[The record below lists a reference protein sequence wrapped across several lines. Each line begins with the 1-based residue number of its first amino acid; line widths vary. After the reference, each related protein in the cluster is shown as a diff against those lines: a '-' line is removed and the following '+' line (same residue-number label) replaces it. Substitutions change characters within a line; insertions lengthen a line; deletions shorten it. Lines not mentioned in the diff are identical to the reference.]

1 MADIN
6 DLRKLYP
13 EFDQYGYSDSQ
24 VLEWVGGE
32 LGQDPMKLAEYY
44 GLRDPD
50 QGDFSR
56 GISAGV
62 NSTKAVG
69 YGLVGLAGDAAG
81 SDTVRDFGIRG
92 YQANMDKV
100 ALNSR
105 DTDGVEGV
113 NGLGD
118 AADFAQYYSGM
129 ALPQAATALI
139 SGGVGGLVA
148 KQVVKGA
155 VKKKIGDGLQ
165 SEANDLLATAAKRG
179 TYGGVGTQSIGSE
192 LGATY
197 GQAVEEAQA
206 NGESIDDIN
215 LGRVAGYGAL
225 AGSLEFVGDVATLGM
240 ARLGPASNLIDAAR
254 KTRTRGALTGLA
266 GGSAV
271 EGLTE
276 GLQTGL
282 EDMGAGRSLEEAR
295 FFDPTSVLAGAIG
308 GGQLG
313 GVGGAL
319 RAPTSSGTELDTP
332 DAQNEVQE
340 QLSLPLDNPNAGTPA
355 ETAQLAEAQAA
366 NERVVNAEAEA
377 LVASRLEA
385 AKTYTPRKMFLAQRD
400 KKLEEQNKIDIED
413 PSTEIYATF
422 QEDLTAR
429 RAKGESFYDPVDIA
443 GAKTKFLKDAAK
455 GAKDEA
461 GGNVAYEAALDEYTA
476 NLSNQQQELDFA
488 QQNEAE
494 KAAVVAQERQVI
506 VDTPAKTTNK
516 AIEKAEALYGEDWV
530 NSGKYDDLASVVNGG
545 RYRQKNFEA
554 EIDKIE
560 NPPID
565 VNASTTT
572 REQKLKAVVEAVERV
587 SKGLTGK
594 NDKRVFDT
602 FAQAIL
608 SFDGDKYVEQR
619 VLSNKKNGTGAI
631 SFTQLA
637 KDAGV
642 KDASSAQ
649 TVMARLAPKLA
660 GALGITKEQLP
671 TLIESLRPANVVSAQ
686 KGDTTELDQQSAIED
701 QAVDVDTGPGGNVV
715 TDGTEA
721 VAPVGTGVMDAD
733 ELNDANEQLDNA
745 VFAAG
750 GGFQVKA
757 SVNQGATDGLSPE
770 DVAYTEG
777 LSNKVDPIYEQR
789 VEEGKRRLAGE
800 NELMARNFLNPAR
813 KMWID
818 GVSEGGPRFTQLSAP
833 DMLDWISSVVEHHTT
848 NDDAQL
854 AQDLR
859 EMEKRYDANN
869 AGVTMEKIDEQ
880 TEEGSNDPKNAAS
893 PSRSEETGAT
903 TDTSTDTDGNPSG
916 TRGKAKPAPKVENV
930 VTAEYILAKN
940 PDMTLEQAQKNAEE
954 INKLQPKA
962 KAVVVEKRT
971 AKKFVNPNG
980 KTKFGIPDAP
990 VATATRA
997 AFSTAIKKLTGE
1009 TSNMRI
1015 HVFDTEA
1022 DAIIAVETGV
1032 VPETS
1037 VDELKKA
1044 KPYGWVVEDSNGDPH
1059 AHFILERIAEGRE
1072 KSAFMHEVGG
1082 HVGIDSVLD
1091 TDQQKDIARQIYE
1104 WAGTDNN
1111 SVESQIARRTISRI
1125 ELATERGGVS
1135 DGSVVSE
1142 AIAYFLEEATIAGV
1156 EPSVDS
1162 ALGKFLQKLKDLFV
1176 TALSKVGIGN
1186 TVDLT
1191 AQDVIDMAMGAARV
1205 ELMHGQTDISMQ
1217 SPFTSPSMT
1226 AATRYG
1232 INRDWVGENMG
1243 GPTAQKVYDNTAELA
1258 KKAALSTKFV
1268 HNIVRDVRETMPA
1281 LGQWYDAMIKAE
1293 AVRNEI
1299 RQQFADVQ
1307 QRARSLKSGRLPVVN
1322 KFLGESTFQQKWGY
1336 DPKEYHPDLFSDREV
1351 EIDTAKRLQFQRM
1364 SSDEKQ
1370 LVADIFA
1377 HGERMR
1383 QRKVA
1388 LAKKLGVAGKFF
1400 TDASLVGP
1408 YAPLKRFGNYAG
1420 ELKSERLAAAEKASK
1435 AEGATKEQKDAY
1447 EKLKSD
1453 SDHYVISF
1461 FDTIGSAKE
1470 FVDQNKK
1477 NYRFSQASERAPNL
1491 ESDRVS
1497 NPEVYEKVMAALAAS
1512 DSSDMDSGAKTAFRD
1527 MVRGMYFQSMDERS
1541 ARTSGAKRLNR
1552 AGYEQN
1558 MIRSFINH
1566 GKSEASLMAQMENG
1580 TEINTALAKAG
1591 NETLTET
1598 GEVRDPEK
1606 QRVFNS
1612 ISKHY
1617 QNILKGSDTPVQD
1630 RLTTMNSV
1638 YMLLTSVGYHVTNAT
1653 QPAMVTVPRI
1663 AGDFGNY
1670 SGTWSA
1676 MFRGYKVAMASSKLG
1691 LNMETSID
1699 LEKAPTKYRALLKML
1714 QDRQLIDQGME
1725 EDGSFDRFN
1734 TGFDKLNQASDV
1746 LGTITGK
1753 LYNVA
1758 KFVESQNRI
1767 SSAIAAYD
1775 MALSNPS
1782 KLAGMNMTA
1791 EQYAT
1796 AVVEDTQG
1804 NFSQLD
1810 APLLIKSLPKIVVQ
1824 YRKYQLLMAWHYS
1837 NAFKQGFAGE
1847 TPEIKAAGKRVMA
1860 YSIAHAALGAGA
1872 TGVPLLSTAF
1882 WLTTFLGDEDEP
1894 QDMERWI
1901 KEKIDDGAFGT
1912 ALSRGL
1918 FSSLGLD
1925 LSTKLNQ
1932 SKIFH
1937 PLPYADFQAGEAGAT
1952 DILMGLAGPAGT
1964 TGVNFFR
1971 AAEYFKQGDL
1981 LKGFE
1986 YSVPKGL
1993 RTVAESYRLATEG
2006 YTTKIGTVIVDP
2018 REIDSMSLLLN
2029 AMGLP
2034 ATEIN
2039 RIKWTRGQ
2047 QYELQQYFNK
2057 EGSKIRK
2064 RYIEATKNRDRGAQ
2078 SELRQEFRDLQKSKD
2093 RVRPFFNDAPGAL
2106 NRQSLSTLLKAP
2118 KNREKLEAKEQLKLK

>member
-1 MADIN
+1 MAEIN

-24 VLEWVGGE
+24 VLEWVGEE

-56 GISAGV
+56 GISAGID
-62 NSTKAVG
+62 STKAVG
-69 YGLVGLAGDAAG
+69 YGLVGLAGDAVG

-92 YQANMDKV
+92 YQDNMDKV

-105 DTDGVEGV
+105 DTDSFEGI

-129 ALPQAATALI
+129 ALPQAATALV

-148 KQVVKGA
+148 KQVVKST
-155 VKKKIGDGLQ
+155 VKKKIADGLKK
-165 SEANDLLATAAKRG
+165 EATDLISTSAKRG
-179 TYGGVGTQSIGSE
+179 TYAGVGTQAIGTE

-197 GQAVEEAQA
+197 GQAVEEARA

-225 AGSLEFVGDVATLGM
+225 AGSLEFIGDVATLGM

-266 GGSAV
+266 AGSAV

-319 RAPTSSGTELDTP
+319 RAPTPSGTELDTAA
-332 DAQNEVQE
+332 AQNEVQE
-340 QLSLPLDNPNAGTPA
+340 QLSLPLDNPNAGTAA
-355 ETAQLAEAQAA
+355 EVTQLAEAQAA
-366 NERVVNAEAEA
+366 NERVVNAEAQAEATEAEA
-377 LVASRLEA
+377 LVTSRLEA

-413 PSTEIYATF
+413 PSTEIHATF
-422 QEDLTAR
+422 QEDLTKR
-429 RAKGESFYDPVDIA
+429 RAEGESFYDPVDIA

-455 GAKDEA
+455 GAKDEVA
-461 GGNVAYEAALDEYTA
+461 GNVAYEAALDEYTA

-488 QQNEAE
+488 QQNENE
-494 KAAVVAQERQVI
+494 KAVAVAQERQAI
-506 VDTPAKTTNK
+506 IDAPAKTTTK

-530 NSGKYDDLASVVNGG
+530 NSGKYDELAAVVNGG
-545 RYRQKNFEA
+545 KFRQKNFEA
-554 EIDKIE
+554 AIDKIE

-565 VNASTTT
+565 VNALTTT
-572 REQKLKAVVEAVERV
+572 REQKLAAVRQAVERV
-587 SKGLTGK
+587 SKGLNGK
-594 NDKRVFDT
+594 NDKAVFDT
-602 FAQAIL
+602 FSEAI
-608 SFDGDKYVEQR
+608 FNFEGDKYLEQR
-619 VLSNKKNGTGAI
+619 VLSNKTDGTGAK

-642 KDASSAQ
+642 KDASSAK
-649 TVMARLAPKLA
+649 TVLNRVGPKLA
-660 GALGITKEQLP
+660 EALGVTAEQLP
-671 TLIESLRPANVVSAQ
+671 ALLASLRPANVVSAQ
-686 KGDTTELDQQSAIED
+686 KGDTTELDQQAAREA
-701 QAVDVDTGPGGNVV
+701 QADGVAPGPGDNVV

-721 VAPVGTGVMDAD
+721 VAPVGTGVMEAD
-733 ELNDANEQLDNA
+733 ELNDANEQLDKA
-745 VFAAG
+745 ELGAG
-750 GGFQVKA
+750 GGFGTSA
-757 SVNQGATDGLSPE
+757 SANQGAYTG
-770 DVAYTEG
+770 VAPIEQEFTKGRSAE
-777 LSNKVDPIYEQR
+777 VDPVYEQR
-789 VEEGKRRLAGE
+789 VEEAKQRVAGE
-800 NELMARNFLNPAR
+800 NELMAKTFLNSAR
-813 KMWID
+813 KLWVD
-818 GVSEGGPRFTQLSAP
+818 GVSKGGPRFTQLSAP
-833 DMLDWISSVVEHHTT
+833 DMLEWISSVAEHHIT
-848 NDDAQL
+848 NNDALL
-854 AQDLR
+854 AEDLR
-859 EMEKRYDANN
+859 RIETLYDADN
-869 AGVTMEKIDEQ
+869 AGVTMENSNEQ
-880 TEEGSNDPKNAAS
+880 TEKGSNDPKNAAN

-903 TDTSTDTDGNPSG
+903 TDNSTDTDGNPSG
-916 TRGKAKPAPKVENV
+916 KRAETAPKIVKRV
-930 VTAEYILAKN
+930 PN
-940 PDMTLEQAQKNAEE
+940 P
-954 INKLQPKA
+954 
-962 KAVVVEKRT
+962 
-971 AKKFVNPNG
+971 
-980 KTKFGIPDAP
+980 KFGIPDAP

-1032 VPETS
+1032 VPETNI
-1037 VDELKKA
+1037 DQLRKA
-1044 KPYGWVVEDSNGDPH
+1044 KPYGWVIEDSNGDPH

-1082 HVGIDSVLD
+1082 HVGIDSILD
-1091 TDQQKDIARQIYE
+1091 TDQQRDIARQIYD
-1104 WAGTDNN
+1104 WAGKDDN
-1111 SVESQIARRTISRI
+1111 SLESQIARRTISRI
-1125 ELATERGGVS
+1125 DLAAQRGGVS
-1135 DGSVVSE
+1135 EGAVVSE

-1162 ALGKFLQKLKDLFV
+1162 SLGKFLQKLRDLFV
-1176 TALSKVGIGN
+1176 TALSKIGMGG

-1191 AQDVIDMAMGAARV
+1191 AQDVIDMAMGAAQI

-1217 SPFTSPSMT
+1217 SPVTSPSMT
-1226 AATRYG
+1226 AAARYG

-1281 LGQWYDAMIKAE
+1281 LGRWYDGMIKAE

-1307 QRARSLKSGRLPVVN
+1307 KRARALKSGRLVAVN
-1322 KFLGESTFQQKWGY
+1322 KFLGESTFEQKWGY
-1336 DPKEYHPDLFSDREV
+1336 DPKEYHPELFSDRAPGSGNEV
-1351 EIDTAKRLQFQRM
+1351 VIDTAKRLQFQRM
-1364 SSDEKQ
+1364 SSEEKQ

-1388 LAKKLGVAGKFF
+1388 LAKKQGVAGKFF

-1420 ELKSERLAAAEKASK
+1420 ELKSARLVAAEKASK

-1477 NYRFSQASERAPNL
+1477 NYAFSQTSERAPNL
-1491 ESDRVS
+1491 DSDRVS

-1541 ARTSGAKRLNR
+1541 ARTSGARRLNR

-1580 TEINTALAKAG
+1580 TEINTALAEAG

-1617 QNILKGSDTPVQD
+1617 QNMLKGIDTPIQD
-1630 RLTTMNSV
+1630 RITTMNSV

-1676 MFRGYKVAMASSKLG
+1676 LFRGYKVAMASSKLG

-1699 LEKAPTKYRALLKML
+1699 LEKVPTKYRALLKML

-1734 TGFDKLNQASDV
+1734 TGFEKLNQASDV
-1746 LGTITGK
+1746 LGTITSK

-1767 SSAIAAYD
+1767 SSAVAAYD
-1775 MALSNPS
+1775 MAVSNTS
-1782 KLAGMNMTA
+1782 KLAEMNMTA

-1847 TPEIKAAGKRVMA
+1847 TPEIKAAGKRVLG

-1901 KEKIDDGAFGT
+1901 KDNIDDGAFGT

-1971 AAEYFKQGDL
+1971 AAEYFKQGDV
-1981 LKGFE
+1981 LKGIE

-2006 YTTKIGTVIVDP
+2006 YTTKLGTVIVDP

-2064 RYIEATKNRDRGAQ
+2064 QYIEATRNRDRVAQ

-2118 KNREKLEAKEQLKLK
+2118 RNREKLEKKEQMKLQ